1 MTDSAKERI
10 TIGAPLARV
19 FDVISDFARYP
30 EWAPDIKATTV
41 LARDDEGRATEVE
54 YRAAA
59 MGRSVS
65 VHLRYDYAG
74 APERLSWELIGSDTV
89 KRYDGTYVLVAA
101 ETHEGE
107 SDGGDG
113 AEGPA
118 TEVDYELTVELLV
131 PLPGFVKR
139 RAEHRIVKAAMPE
152 LKTYIESGA
161 ADRTA

>member
-10 TIGAPLARV
+10 TIVAPLTRV
-19 FDVISDFARYP
+19 FDVISDFDRYP

-41 LARDDEGRATEVE
+41 LARDEEGRAIEVE

-65 VHLRYDYAG
+65 VHLRYDYRG

-89 KRYDGTYVLVAA
+89 KRYDGTYVLVATEADA
-101 ETHEGE
+101 EAGQ
-107 SDGGDG
+107 G
-113 AEGPA
+113 GPA
-118 TEVDYELTVELLV
+118 TEVEYELTVELLV

>member
-10 TIGAPLARV
+10 TIGAPMARV
-19 FDVISDFARYP
+19 FDVISDFDRYP
-30 EWAPDIKATTV
+30 QWAPDIKATTV
-41 LARDDEGRATEVE
+41 LARDDEGRAIEVE

-101 ETHEGE
+101 DPPAG
-107 SDGGDG
+107 SDPAAAD
-113 AEGPA
+113 ADVA

-152 LKTYIESGA
+152 LKTYVESGA
-161 ADRTA
+161 ADRTE

>member
-10 TIGAPLARV
+10 TIVAPLERV

-74 APERLSWELIGSDTV
+74 APERLSWQLIGSDTV
-89 KRYDGTYVLVAA
+89 KRYDGTYVLVPTDAGAA
-101 ETHEGE
+101 D
-107 SDGGDG
+107 DG
-113 AEGPA
+113 PS
-118 TEVDYELTVELLV
+118 TELEYELTVELLV